1 MTQNICNRQT
11 LLKGFAL
18 ILLCIRPS
26 PAEAQERTPADII
39 PIPSAG
45 VQQTPPAPVASASLT
60 GTQARTPVS
69 SVPESPAGTDE
80 KNRALL
86 ISAFS
91 GQTREKPPAYL
102 NAETNLEERVRD
114 LLARMTLEEKIAQL
128 QCISTK
134 IEWGRNISE
143 HGLGGVGPLLRAST
157 AAEAAAKANAI
168 QKLALEKTRLR
179 IPILI
184 HDEALH
190 GLMANKATSF
200 PQAIGL
206 AATWDPGLM
215 YKIGTVIGREARARG
230 IRQVLSPVVNIARDV
245 RWGRVGETYGE
256 DPLLQSRMGVAFCK
270 GVEHEGVI
278 STPKHFVANFGD
290 GGRDSYPVHISERE
304 LREVYLPPFEACVR
318 EAGAG
323 AIMAAYNALNDIPCS
338 ANRWLLRDLL
348 RKEWGFRGIVVSDYY
363 SVEWIRDKHFVVSTA
378 AEAGVLAVRAG
389 LDMELPGVN
398 CYGRPLLDTARTDPA
413 TAEAVEAA
421 ARNVLRAKFRLGLF
435 ENPYVDPKVADAVND
450 SKEHRALALQ
460 AAREAIVLLKNEGNI
475 LPLKKDIRSIAVIG
489 PCADS
494 VLLGDYSG
502 YGMKVVTLL
511 EGVKGA
517 LSSLV
522 TVQYE
527 KGCEAGF
534 SSLPPIPPEYLFPP
548 DGKPGEQ
555 GLRGEY
561 FDNQTFSGKPRL
573 RRIDRQVHFTWAMGS
588 PDSLIPREHF
598 SVRWTGRLKP
608 KTTGTYRF
616 GASTDDGVRLWLD
629 GKLLIDSWFD
639 RGATLDAVT
648 MNLEAGRSYDLRI
661 DYYENDG
668 WSYASLVWQQ
678 MLSSDPRLEAAAGAA
693 RRADVALVAVGIIEG
708 EGYDRSHLELPGDQE
723 RLIKAVAATGTPTVV
738 VLFAG
743 SAVTM
748 SNWIE
753 DVAAIV
759 DVWYPGEEG
768 GTAIADILWGIYNP
782 GGKLPLTFP
791 RYVGQLPLFYN
802 HKPTGR
808 GDDYSDMSGN
818 PLFPFG
824 YGLSYTTFA
833 YTNLRLSSR
842 HMSPGDTVGV
852 SVDIQNTGSQRGDE
866 VAQLYIRDS
875 VASVTRPVRE
885 LKGFRRV
892 TLAAGEKTTVSF
904 ALSAD
909 QLTFLDQSMTPVLE
923 PGIIG
928 VMVGSSSEDI
938 RLSSSLEIRP
948 N

>member
-1 MTQNICNRQT
+1 MNQT
-11 LLKGFAL
+11 FRRHHVLLIGFAL
-18 ILLCIRPS
+18 SALCACTS
-26 PAEAQERTPADII
+26 PTGAQEKTPLSPVSTSPSGAQAKTPADIV
-39 PIPSAG
+39 PAAATAA
-45 VQQTPPAPVASASLT
+45 QEKTPT
-60 GTQARTPVS
+60 
-69 SVPESPAGTDE
+69 
-80 KNRALL
+80 
-86 ISAFS
+86 F
-91 GQTREKPPAYL
+91 L
-102 NAETNLEERVRD
+102 NAQANIEERVND

-128 QCISTK
+128 QCTTTK
-134 IEWGRNISE
+134 IEWGKNITAN
-143 HGLGGVGPLLRAST
+143 GLGGVGPLLRTST
-157 AAEAAAKANAI
+157 AAAAAAKANDI
-168 QKLALEKTRLR
+168 QKLALERTRLR

-206 AATWDPGLM
+206 AATWNPDLM
-215 YKIGTVIGREARARG
+215 FTIGTVIGREARSRG

-270 GVEHEGVI
+270 SVEQEGVI
-278 STPKHFVANFGD
+278 TTPKHFVANFGD

-304 LREVYLPPFEACVR
+304 LREVYLPPFEACIR

-323 AIMAAYNALNDIPCS
+323 SVMAAYNALNDIPCS
-338 ANRWLLRDLL
+338 ASRWLLTDLL

-363 SVEWIRDKHFVVSTA
+363 SVEWMRDKHFIASTV
-378 AEAGVLAVRAG
+378 AEAGVLAVKAG

-398 CYGRPLLDTARTDPA
+398 CYGRPLLDTARADPA
-413 TAEAVEAA
+413 VAAAVEAA
-421 ARNVLRAKFRLGLF
+421 ARNVLRTKFRLGLF
-435 ENPYVDPKVADAVND
+435 ENPYVDPKTAEAVND
-450 SKEHRALALQ
+450 SKEHRALALR
-460 AAREAIVLLKNEGNI
+460 AAHEAIVLLKNNNNI
-475 LPLKKDIRSIAVIG
+475 LPLKKDIHSVAVIG

-517 LSSLV
+517 VHSSIPVL
-522 TVQYE
+522 YE

-534 SSLPPIPPEYLFPP
+534 TSLPPIPPEFLFPA

-561 FDNQTFSGKPRL
+561 FDNQTLSGKPRL

-608 KTTGTYRF
+608 SSTGTYRF

-648 MNLEAGRSYDLRI
+648 LQLEAGRSYDLRI
-661 DYYENDG
+661 EYYENDG

-678 MLSSDPRLEAAAGAA
+678 MLSSDPRIDAAAGAA

-708 EGYDRSHLELPGDQE
+708 EGYDRSHLDLPGDQE
-723 RLIKAVAATGTPTVV
+723 KLIKAVAATGTPTVV

-768 GTAIADILWGIYNP
+768 GTAIADVLWGTCNP

-791 RYVGQLPLFYN
+791 RYVGQLPLYYN

-808 GDDYSDMSGN
+808 GNDYSDMSGN

-824 YGLSYTTFA
+824 YGLSYTTFK
-833 YTNLRLSSR
+833 YTNLRLSSGQ
-842 HMSPGDTVGV
+842 MSPGDTVRI
-852 SVDIQNTGSQRGDE
+852 SVDIENTGSQSGDE
-866 VAQLYIRDS
+866 VVQLYTRDS
-875 VASVTRPVRE
+875 VASVTRPIKE
-885 LKGFRRV
+885 LQGFRRV
-892 TLAAGEKTTVSF
+892 TLAAGKKATVSF
-904 ALSAD
+904 ALSAG
-909 QLTFLDQSMTPVLE
+909 QLSFLDQSMTYVLE
-923 PGIIG
+923 PGKIG

-938 RLSSSLEIRP
+938 RLFSSFEIRLK
-948 N
+948 